1 MTREEFI
8 EELDGNDYSYVIEG
22 DKIVIPE
29 RFNNNVWLESITSL
43 PFDVEFR
50 NAGNINLGSLKSLPP
65 GTKFNNGG
73 YVWLQSLKSFP
84 ANVTFSK
91 ENPEQDQDVKDVQL
105 GSITGGWFSLW
116 EGNIEGIHSGILL
129 NKMISLGLFDKER
142 V

>member
-8 EELDGNDYSYVIEG
+8 EELDGNGYSYKMEG
-22 DKIVIPE
+22 DNLVVMHGFSI
-29 RFNNNVWLESITSL
+29 WLDYITSL
-43 PFDVEFR
+43 PSGVEFR
-50 NAGNINLGSLKSLPP
+50 NDANVNLASLKSLPP

-73 YVWLQSLKSFP
+73 YVWLRSLKSFP
-84 ANVTFSK
+84 ADVTFSK
-91 ENPEQDQDVKDVQL
+91 KNPEQDQDIKDVQL
-105 GSITGGWFSLW
+105 GSITGGWFSSW